1 MPLGS
6 VANTGVRYA
15 GLRGSD
21 VKLRPSNLIRIMP
34 AQGGISRA
42 DARPCPFTD
51 RKGTSVQKRIIPLAA
66 VAASLALLAG
76 CATPADD
83 GPVTLVLVTHDSFA
97 LSDGTLDAFTD
108 ETGIRVEVQSG
119 GDAGELVNK
128 LVLTADSPLGDVVF
142 GIDNT
147 FASRAAGNGVLE
159 EYVSGDLT
167 DAEEPYLLPAGSG
180 GEYLTPIDS
189 GDVCVNVDH
198 GWFEEAGIPEPQTLD
213 DLADPAYRGLL
224 VVEAATSSSP
234 GLAFLLATIA
244 AYGEE
249 GWEDY
254 WRSIVANDV
263 RVAASW
269 SDAYYVDFSGPS
281 SEGDRPLVV
290 SYASS
295 PPVEVPPGS
304 TGVLLDTCF
313 RQTEYAGVIAGTEH
327 PAEARMLV
335 DFLFST
341 TVQNDIPENMY
352 VFPVNSQAEL
362 PESWAEYAEIAED
375 PFELDPADIDAN
387 RERWI
392 AAWAAIATP

>member
-1 MPLGS
+1 M
-6 VANTGVRYA
+6 R
-15 GLRGSD
+15 R
-21 VKLRPSNLIRIMP
+21 
-34 AQGGISRA
+34 
-42 DARPCPFTD
+42 F
-51 RKGTSVQKRIIPLAA
+51 IPLAA
-66 VAASLALLAG
+66 AAASLALLAG

-97 LSDGTLDAFTD
+97 LSDGILEQFSD
-108 ETGIRVEVQSG
+108 ETGVVVDVQSG

-128 LVLTADSPLGDVVF
+128 LVLTQDSPLGDVVF

-167 DAEEPYLLPAGSG
+167 DAEAPYLLPDGSG

-198 GWFEEAGIPEPQTLD
+198 AWFEEAGIPEPVTLE

-224 VVEAATSSSP
+224 VVEAANSSSP

-244 AYGEE
+244 AFGEN
-249 GWEDY
+249 GWQQY
-254 WRSIVANDV
+254 WADLVANDV

-313 RQTEYAGVIAGTEH
+313 RQVEYAGVIAGTEH
-327 PAEARMLV
+327 PAEARQLV

-341 TVQNDIPENMY
+341 VVQEDIPENMY
-352 VFPVNSQAEL
+352 VFPVNADAEL
-362 PESWAEYAEIAED
+362 PATWAQYAEIADD
-375 PFELDPADIDAN
+375 PYTIDPAEIDAN

-392 AAWAAIATP
+392 AEWAAIATP

>member
-1 MPLGS
+1 
-6 VANTGVRYA
+6 
-15 GLRGSD
+15 
-21 VKLRPSNLIRIMP
+21 
-34 AQGGISRA
+34 
-42 DARPCPFTD
+42 
-51 RKGTSVQKRIIPLAA
+51 VQRNILLAA
-66 VAASLALLAG
+66 LAASAVLLAG
-76 CATPADD
+76 CTTPPADA
-83 GPVTLVLVTHDSFA
+83 PVTLVLVTHDSFA
-97 LSDGTLDAFTD
+97 LSEGTLEQFTD
-108 ETGIRVEVQSG
+108 ETGIVVDVQSG

-128 LVLTADSPLGDVVF
+128 LVLTKDSPLGDVVF

-147 FASRAAGNGVLE
+147 FASRAASNGVLE
-159 EYVSGDLT
+159 EYVSGDVT
-167 DAEEPYLLPAGSG
+167 DAEAAYLLPDGSG

-198 GWFEEAGIPEPQTLD
+198 AWFEEAGIPEPATLD
-213 DLADPAYRGLL
+213 DLIDPAYEGLL
-224 VVEAATSSSP
+224 VVEAANSSSP

-244 AYGEE
+244 AYGD
-249 GWEDY
+249 GWYDY
-254 WRSIVANDV
+254 WSALVDNDV
-263 RVAASW
+263 KVAASW

-295 PPVEVPPGS
+295 PPFEAGA

-327 PAEARMLV
+327 PAEARQLV
-335 DFLFST
+335 DFLFSP

-362 PESWAEYAEIAED
+362 PETWAEYAEIAEN
-375 PFELDPADIDAN
+375 PYEIDPADIDAN

-392 AAWAAIATP
+392 QEWAAIATP

>member
-1 MPLGS
+1 
-6 VANTGVRYA
+6 VQR
-15 GLRGSD
+15 
-21 VKLRPSNLIRIMP
+21 NL
-34 AQGGISRA
+34 
-42 DARPCPFTD
+42 F
-51 RKGTSVQKRIIPLAA
+51 LAA
-66 VAASLALLAG
+66 IAASAVLLAG
-76 CATPADD
+76 CTAPSDEPT
-83 GPVTLVLVTHDSFA
+83 TLVLVTHDSFA
-97 LSDGTLDAFTD
+97 LSEGTLEQFTD
-108 ETGIRVEVQSG
+108 ETGIVVDVQSG

-128 LVLTADSPLGDVVF
+128 LVLTKDSPLGDVVF

-147 FASRAAGNGVLE
+147 FASRAAANGVLE
-159 EYVSGDLT
+159 EYVSGDVT
-167 DAEEPYLLPAGSG
+167 EAEAAYLLPDGSG

-198 GWFEEAGIPEPQTLD
+198 EWFAEAGIPEPATLD
-213 DLADPAYRGLL
+213 DLIDPAYEGLL
-224 VVEAATSSSP
+224 VVEAANSSSP

-244 AYGEE
+244 AYGDA
-249 GWEDY
+249 WPDY
-254 WRSIVANDV
+254 WSALVDNDLK
-263 RVAASW
+263 VAASW

-327 PAEARMLV
+327 PAEARQLV

-341 TVQNDIPENMY
+341 VVQNDIPENMY
-352 VFPVNSQAEL
+352 VFPVNAQAEL
-362 PESWAEYAEIAED
+362 PETWAEYAEIATN
-375 PFELDPADIDAN
+375 PFEIDPAEIDAN

-392 AAWAAIATP
+392 DEWAAIATP

>member
-1 MPLGS
+1 MQRS
-6 VANTGVRYA
+6 
-15 GLRGSD
+15 
-21 VKLRPSNLIRIMP
+21 
-34 AQGGISRA
+34 
-42 DARPCPFTD
+42 
-51 RKGTSVQKRIIPLAA
+51 IPLAA
-66 VAASLALLAG
+66 LAASALLLAG
-76 CATPADD
+76 CTPPADA
-83 GPVTLVLVTHDSFA
+83 PVTLVLVTHDSFA
-97 LSDGTLDAFTD
+97 LSEGTLEAFTE
-108 ETGIRVEVQSG
+108 ETGIVVDVQSG

-128 LVLTADSPLGDVVF
+128 LVLTKDSPLGDVVF

-147 FASRAAGNGVLE
+147 FASRAAGNGVLA

-167 DAEEPYLLPAGSG
+167 AAEDSFLLPAGSG

-198 GWFEEAGIPEPQTLD
+198 EWFAEAGIPEPQTLD
-213 DLADPAYRGLL
+213 DLIDPVYEGLL
-224 VVEAATSSSP
+224 VVEAANSSSP

-244 AYGEE
+244 AYGD
-249 GWEDY
+249 GWPDY
-254 WRSIVANDV
+254 WSALVDNRVK
-263 RVAASW
+263 VAASW

-327 PAEARMLV
+327 PAEARQLV
-335 DFLFST
+335 DFLFSP

-352 VFPVNSQAEL
+352 VFPVNAAAEL
-362 PESWAEYAEIAED
+362 PEAWAEFAEIATD
-375 PFELDPADIDAN
+375 PYEMDPAEIDAN
-387 RERWI
+387 REAWI
-392 AAWAAIATP
+392 TQWAAIATP

>member
-1 MPLGS
+1 MQRS
-6 VANTGVRYA
+6 
-15 GLRGSD
+15 
-21 VKLRPSNLIRIMP
+21 
-34 AQGGISRA
+34 
-42 DARPCPFTD
+42 
-51 RKGTSVQKRIIPLAA
+51 IPLAA
-66 VAASLALLAG
+66 LAASALLLAG
-76 CATPADD
+76 CAPADD
-83 GPVTLVLVTHDSFA
+83 APVTLVLVSHDSFA
-97 LSDGTLDAFTD
+97 LSEGTLEAFTD
-108 ETGIRVEVQSG
+108 ETGIVVDVQSG

-128 LVLTADSPLGDVVF
+128 LVLTKDSPLGDVVF

-147 FASRAAGNGVLE
+147 FASRAASNGVLE

-167 DAEEPYLLPAGSG
+167 DAESQFLLPEGSG
-180 GEYLTPIDS
+180 GSSLTPIDS

-198 GWFEEAGIPEPQTLD
+198 EWFEAAGIPEPATLD
-213 DLADPAYRGLL
+213 DLIHPAYEGLL
-224 VVEAATSSSP
+224 VVEAANSSSP

-244 AYGEE
+244 AYGD
-249 GWEDY
+249 GWPDY
-254 WRSIVANDV
+254 WSALIDNQVK
-263 RVAASW
+263 VAASW

-313 RQTEYAGVIAGTEH
+313 RQTEYAGVLAGTEH
-327 PAEARMLV
+327 PAEARQLV

-352 VFPVNSQAEL
+352 VFPVNAEAEL
-362 PESWAEYAEIAED
+362 PASWAEFAEIAPD
-375 PFELDPADIDAN
+375 PYEIDPAEIDAN

-392 AAWAAIATP
+392 TEWAAIATP